1 MPLKPGTLNDF
12 NQSMAADIESELD
25 ALMRAAGAPA
35 LNQDASDATVRD
47 RRRFLV
53 AIARGVVKHLQNH
66 NADITVFCEH
76 NKTKPVAVSVDW
88 T

>member
-12 NQSMAADIESELD
+12 DHSMAAAIELELE
-25 ALMRAAGAPA
+25 ALMRADGAPE
-35 LNQDASDATVRD
+35 LNKDASDATVRD

-53 AIARGVVKHLQNH
+53 AIARGVVRHLHAHQG
-66 NADITVFCEH
+66 DISVQCEH
-76 NKTKPVAVSVDW
+76 NKTKPIAFGVEW

>member
-12 NQSMAADIESELD
+12 DHSMAADIELELE
-25 ALMRAAGAPA
+25 ALMRADGAPA
-35 LNQDASDATVRD
+35 LNKDASDATVRD

-53 AIARGVVKHLQNH
+53 AIARGVVRHLHAHQG
-66 NADITVFCEH
+66 DITVRCEH
-76 NKTKPVAVSVDW
+76 NKTKPISVSVNW